1 MAVLPAALVT
11 VRVKSLEAVITP
23 LLRPVPVVTVV
34 PFTVAVPPLKVG
46 VTVVLP
52 L

>member
-1 MAVLPAALVT
+1 MLPAALVT
-11 VRVKSLEAVITP
+11 VRVSSWEAVMTP
-23 LLRPVPVVTVV
+23 LVKPVPLVTVV

-46 VTVVLP
+46 VTVVVP